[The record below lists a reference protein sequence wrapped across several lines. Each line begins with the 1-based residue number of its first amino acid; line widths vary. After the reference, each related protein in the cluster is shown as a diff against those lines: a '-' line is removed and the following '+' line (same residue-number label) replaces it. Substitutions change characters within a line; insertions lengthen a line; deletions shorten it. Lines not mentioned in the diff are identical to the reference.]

1 MSGVREGVTIDIVI
15 GSYLEPDLVE
25 RIRSAGEDVRVHYRP
40 DLLPVPRYRC
50 DHSAPARDLSPA
62 QLNEWRA
69 TSALADIFFDFDW
82 FEASTMTERAPNLL
96 WVQATSAG
104 IGAVMRRTGLD
115 RKPLLVTTAAGIHV
129 APLAEFALMGA
140 LHFVKGVPDL
150 EARQRE
156 RRWER
161 YTTRELKGSR
171 ALVVGLGHIGRE
183 VVKVFS
189 ALGVDVTGL
198 GRNGVTYDV
207 PGLLRSIDRESLDAT
222 LATMDIVVLAA
233 PLTEETANLIGAH
246 ELRQLPSHAV
256 LINVGRGQLVDEV
269 ALVDALTSGALAG
282 ACLDVF
288 REEPLPTSS
297 PLWNLE
303 NVIVSPHSASTV
315 ATENRDLV
323 ELFLANLDRWR
334 RGEDLHNLYDIRK
347 GY

>member
-1 MSGVREGVTIDIVI
+1 VAIDIVI

-25 RIRSAGEDVRVHYRP
+25 RIRSAGEDLRVHYRP

-50 DHSAPARDLSPA
+50 DHSAPARDLSTS
-62 QLNEWRA
+62 QLDEWRS
-69 TSALADIFFDFDW
+69 TSALADVFFDFDW
-82 FEASTMTERAPNLL
+82 LEPSTMTERAPNLR

-104 IGAVMRRTGLD
+104 IGAVMQRTGLD
-115 RKPLLVTTAAGIHV
+115 RTALVVTTAAGIHA

-140 LHFVKGVPDL
+140 LYFVKGVPML
-150 EARQRE
+150 YARQRE
-156 RRWER
+156 HHWER

-171 ALVVGLGHIGRE
+171 ALVVGLGHVGRE
-183 VVKVFS
+183 IAKDFS

-198 GRNGVTYDV
+198 GRSGVTYDV
-207 PGLLRSIDRESLDAT
+207 PGLSRIIDRDALDAT
-222 LATMDIVVLAA
+222 LATTDIVVLAA
-233 PLTEETANLIGAH
+233 PLTEETDNLIGAR
-246 ELRQLPSHAV
+246 ELGLLPTHAV
-256 LINVGRGQLVDEV
+256 LINVGRGQLVDEDSL
-269 ALVDALTSGALAG
+269 ADALTRGALAG

-297 PLWNLE
+297 PLWDLE

-323 ELFLANLDRWR
+323 DLFLANLDRWR
-334 RGEDLHNLYDIRK
+334 RGEALQNLYDTRR

>member
-1 MSGVREGVTIDIVI
+1 VTIDIVI
-15 GSYLEPDLVE
+15 GSYLEPHLVE

-50 DHSAPARDLSPA
+50 DHSAPARDLSKA
-62 QLNEWRA
+62 QLDEWRA
-69 TSALADIFFDFDW
+69 TSALAEIFFDFDW
-82 FEASTMTERAPNLL
+82 FEPSTMTERAPNLG

-115 RKPLLVTTAAGIHV
+115 QKSLLVTTAAGIHV

-150 EARQRE
+150 KSRQRE
-156 RRWER
+156 HHWER

-183 VVKVFS
+183 IVRDFS

-198 GRNGVTYDV
+198 GRSGVTYDV
-207 PGLLRSIDRESLDAT
+207 PGLSRSIDRGTLDAA
-222 LATMDIVVLAA
+222 LATSDIVVLAA
-233 PLTEETANLIGAH
+233 PLTEETANLMGAH

-269 ALVDALTSGALAG
+269 ALADALTRGALAG

-297 PLWNLE
+297 PLWDLE

-323 ELFLANLDRWR
+323 ELFLANLERWR
-334 RGEDLHNLYDIRK
+334 RGQNLRNLYDVRK

>member
-1 MSGVREGVTIDIVI
+1 VAINIVI

-25 RIRSAGEDVRVHYRP
+25 RIRSAGEVIRVYYRP

-62 QLNEWRA
+62 QLDEWRA

-82 FEASTMTERAPNLL
+82 FEPSTMTERAPNLR

-104 IGAVMRRTGLD
+104 IGAVMQRTGLD
-115 RKPLLVTTAAGIHV
+115 QRAILVTTAAGIHV

-140 LHFVKGVPDL
+140 LHFLKGVPDL
-150 EARQRE
+150 QARQRE
-156 RRWER
+156 HHWER

-183 VVKVFS
+183 IVRDFS

-198 GRNGVTYDV
+198 GRRGVTYDV
-207 PGLLRSIDRESLDAT
+207 PGLSRSIDRDALDAT
-222 LATMDIVVLAA
+222 LATTDIVVLAA

-246 ELRQLPSHAV
+246 ELRQLPPHAV
-256 LINVGRGQLVDEV
+256 LINVGRGRLVDEV
-269 ALVDALTSGALAG
+269 ELADALTSGALAG

-297 PLWNLE
+297 PLWDLG
-303 NVIVSPHSASTV
+303 NVIVSPHSAATV

-334 RGEDLHNLYDIRK
+334 RGENLHNLYDVRK